1 MNRKTELSGFILAGG
16 KSSRMG
22 FDKAFL
28 LVENKPLLQNMIE
41 VIQPFCQK
49 IAISG
54 QNSDYADFHLEM
66 VPDVFSEIGPI
77 SGLYSVLQYSST
89 EWNLIVGVDIPF
101 LDEELISYLISNI
114 GDCDCVIPK
123 HINGVEP
130 LAALYHRR
138 ILPVIDTQIS
148 EGIFKLTKLLSEIN
162 TCFIDCNQLIDKNP
176 KLFHNLNSLE
186 DYQNI

>member
-28 LVENKPLLQNMIE
+28 LVGNKPLLQHMIE
-41 VIQPFCQK
+41 VVDPFCQTT
-49 IAISG
+49 AISG
-54 QNSDYADFHLEM
+54 QNPDYVEFHLEM
-66 VPDVFSEIGPI
+66 VPDVFPECGPI
-77 SGLYSVLQYSST
+77 SGLYSVLHYSST
-89 EWNLIVGVDIPF
+89 EWNLIVGVDMPF
-101 LDEELISYLISNI
+101 LDEKLISYLISNI

-138 ILPVIDTQIS
+138 ILPVIDTQIN
-148 EGIFKLTKLLSEIN
+148 EGKFKLTKLLSEIN
-162 TCFIDCNQLIDKNP
+162 TCFIDCNPMIEKNP
-176 KLFHNLNSLE
+176 KLFHNMNTLE